1 MKIDIRKSNVAYVE
15 MKQSNGNVWVIYVDD
30 STGEKIIE
38 SWIINKDGSK
48 TELLRSE
55 ERRVGKE
62 CRSRW
67 APYH

>member
-48 TELLRSE
+48 TELLGCQQTGE
-55 ERRVGKE
+55 L
-62 CRSRW
+62 
-67 APYH
+67 